1 MNLPFVY
8 IYFQTGEMPVYA
20 RPGAGSS
27 FLFEESS
34 VVILSKV
41 GDTFTEERS
50 NRPKGTVMFDYSYR
64 MKKLIAD
71 ISRRCQA
78 FNHIDSRKILVG
90 VSRSRNNKKHGLQ
103 AKLVPLKFQGGRR
116 VIQTAGDWYCKMPK
130 TIHNGREI
138 LYAIY
143 FCLPRFQNLSFDE
156 KMMIIFHELYH
167 INPAFNGDI
176 RRFPGKYY
184 QHSRSE
190 KEYDGIAESLSKRY
204 LSSRH
209 SRQRTRF
216 LRFRHEELRQRYGE
230 VTGLHLRLPEPIL
243 FKRNKEKT
251 LK

>member
-1 MNLPFVY
+1 MY
-8 IYFQTGEMPVYA
+8 IYFQTGAMPVYA
-20 RPGAGSS
+20 RRGARSS
-27 FLFEESS
+27 FLREGSS
-34 VVILSKV
+34 VVSISKV
-41 GDTFTEERS
+41 GDNLTDEQLNCS
-50 NRPKGTVMFDYSYR
+50 KGTAMFDYSYH
-64 MKKLIAD
+64 MKRLIAD

-116 VIQTAGDWYCKMPK
+116 VIQAAGDWYCKMPK
-130 TIHNGREI
+130 TMHDGREI

-190 KEYDGIAESLSKRY
+190 KEYDRIAESLSKRY
-204 LSSRH
+204 LNSRH
-209 SRQRTRF
+209 SRRWTRF
-216 LRFRHEELRQRYGE
+216 LRLRHEDLRQRYGE

-243 FKRNKEKT
+243 FKRNKEKA
-251 LK
+251 